1 VLQDIAVEPYLTV
14 RETIVLAAWGAAGA
28 LVAIRRF
35 RWDPRGN

>member
-1 VLQDIAVEPYLTV
+1 MVADTVPRPACVLG
-14 RETIVLAAWGAAGA
+14 VLAAWGAAGA